1 VGVRIRYSL
10 SDSEVT
16 IVCKNSSNKSNIW
29 CMLQSSVKRTAVD
42 SLSRP
47 LRNLLISNTPGG
59 LLEMEAYKRGVL
71 NKFLENFK

>member
-1 VGVRIRYSL
+1 
-10 SDSEVT
+10 
-16 IVCKNSSNKSNIW
+16 
-29 CMLQSSVKRTAVD
+29 MLQSSVKRTAVD